1 MAEGI
6 LAVTVFCLFG
16 LGFYIANKADQF
28 LGEIQENAEEKQ
40 HSSKIFFLNTLSD
53 EELLREIHECKR
65 LKCLRISKGRR
76 FKRDQIPWNAV
87 KA

>member
-28 LGEIQENAEEKQ
+28 LG
-40 HSSKIFFLNTLSD
+40 
-53 EELLREIHECKR
+53 
-65 LKCLRISKGRR
+65 
-76 FKRDQIPWNAV
+76 
-87 KA
+87 

>member
-28 LGEIQENAEEKQ
+28 WRSEEHTSNSS
-40 HSSKIFFLNTLSD
+40 HS
-53 EELLREIHECKR
+53 
-65 LKCLRISKGRR
+65 
-76 FKRDQIPWNAV
+76 
-87 KA
+87 

>member
-1 MAEGI
+1 MAEGM
-6 LAVTVFCLFG
+6 LAVTVFCMFG
-16 LGFYIANKADQF
+16 IGFYIANKADQF
-28 LGEIQENAEEKQ
+28 WGEIQENMEEKQ
-40 HSSKIFFLNTLSD
+40 QSSKTLFLNTLSD

-76 FKRDQIPWNAV
+76 FKRDQIPRNAV